1 MIVNSVRELRIG
13 SKTKEVLLDEAPVK
27 FYVEGYDNKGNVFST
42 LNSLVFKW
50 DAKDRDD
57 VVRMVKFRDSQ
68 FSVTSELAGLE
79 SKGLQ
84 GNMVLYEGIKTG
96 SAQVSVRLMSKASK
110 AAAGQQVWSLT
121 QFGLLFAT
129 YDNVEKCFLVL
140 HSQGLPQL
148 PWDIITSHLM
158 VPLYPLQFQ

>member
-110 AAAGQQVWSLT
+110 AAASSAGFLAALSASSFSILAFSRAKRLSL
-121 QFGLLFAT
+121 
-129 YDNVEKCFLVL
+129 FLCSRSRRL
-140 HSQGLPQL
+140 
-148 PWDIITSHLM
+148 
-158 VPLYPLQFQ
+158 